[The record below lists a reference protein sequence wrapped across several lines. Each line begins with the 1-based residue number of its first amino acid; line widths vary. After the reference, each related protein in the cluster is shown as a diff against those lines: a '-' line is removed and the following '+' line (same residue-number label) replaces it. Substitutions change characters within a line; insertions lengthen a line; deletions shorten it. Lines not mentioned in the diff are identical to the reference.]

1 MIYTNSITGVNT
13 FEIVQGTD
21 EWMRHRAGCI
31 TASRISDVLMRD
43 RQAPFPDDLE
53 IEVLDKRGEN
63 RVVFSGQEFIGTKA
77 KCIEFVRGMLPM
89 ITPDGKSGYMNEL
102 IAQVCTGLVQESV
115 KFKQAEY
122 GHEHEPLARE
132 AYEAR
137 EFEVVENCG
146 LIYRDATMRCAVSPD
161 GLTDDRGIEIK
172 CPFTTAVHVD
182 TLINGKI
189 KPEYHAQYQFCMWA
203 TGLIRWDFVSF
214 DPRMRGK
221 PENRLFVQSFTPDN
235 ELFDRFEVE
244 VPKFIYDMDEKM
256 ESLGFKFGD
265 QWKSI

>member
-1 MIYTNSITGVNT
+1 VIYTNSITGVNT
-13 FEIVQGTD
+13 FKIAQGTD
-21 EWMRHRAGCI
+21 EWLRHRAGCI

-53 IEVLDKRGEN
+53 IEALDKRGEN
-63 RVVFSGQEFIGTKA
+63 RVVFAGKEFIGTKA

-102 IAQVCTGLVQESV
+102 IAQVCTGLIQESV

-137 EFEVVENCG
+137 EFEVVETCG
-146 LIYRDATMRCAVSPD
+146 LVYRDATMRCAVSPD

-172 CPFTTAVHVD
+172 CPFTSAVHVD

-189 KPEYHAQYQFCMWA
+189 KPEYHAQYQFGMWV
-203 TGLIRWDFVSF
+203 TGLKRWDFVSF
-214 DPRMRGK
+214 DPRMRGR
-221 PENRLFVQSFTPDN
+221 PENRLVVIPQYRD
-235 ELFDRFEVE
+235 EEVMARFDEE
-244 VPKFIYDMDEKM
+244 IPKFCAEMDEAL
-256 ESLGFKFGD
+256 ERLGFKFGQ
-265 QWKSI
+265 QWEKI